1 MNNHS
6 GKHRN
11 VVRQN
16 SRSQPKDSSGR
27 HSIPAKAKSK
37 RLKRFKLCTI
47 LLSGALIITVAALL
61 FFKLCFNKYSLSGRW
76 DLDGVRYYSF
86 NGDGNG
92 LLELPENS
100 YAFTYSINGD
110 VLSIDFENENI
121 RDFTYDFKVNGKKL
135 TLVGGEGDKKIS
147 YDLSKTK

>member
-37 RLKRFKLCTI
+37 RLKRFK
-47 LLSGALIITVAALL
+47 LIITVAALL

-121 RDFTYDFKVNGKKL
+121 RDFTYNFKANGKKL